1 MRQGRRK
8 EGSRGGR
15 EGQYVFLYHAMDY
28 IRLEWAP
35 EAVRQLECCIK
46 WLYTLYLIVKVLF
59 HIHV

>member
-1 MRQGRRK
+1 
-8 EGSRGGR
+8 
-15 EGQYVFLYHAMDY
+15 MDY

-59 HIHV
+59 HIHGTYTYKLKFNGILV